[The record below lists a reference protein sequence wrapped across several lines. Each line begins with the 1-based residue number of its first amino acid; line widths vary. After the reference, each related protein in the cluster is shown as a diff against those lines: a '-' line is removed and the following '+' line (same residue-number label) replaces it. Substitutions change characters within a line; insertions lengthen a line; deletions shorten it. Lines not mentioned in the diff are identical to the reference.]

1 MTFFNINFFHLVLYV
16 HACFLKIVLIR
27 ELTRFFPNNCT
38 SDKSLNIKCH
48 IIELCF
54 KVSLAYSPAMR
65 HIYILHNRIM
75 MQSPTRFVSNNIQFW
90 LQNLKKANKLRL
102 HFLYAPALDILHRTL
117 FWEKKLI
124 LNWVYNVPI
133 YEMDTIQQIN

>member
-27 ELTRFFPNNCT
+27 ELTRFSPNNCT

-65 HIYILHNRIM
+65 HIYFLHNRIM
-75 MQSPTRFVSNNIQFW
+75 MQSPNRFVSNNIQFW
-90 LQNLKKANKLRL
+90 LQNLKKANKLKIALFICTCLRYFAPNP
-102 HFLYAPALDILHRTL
+102 FLR
-117 FWEKKLI
+117 KKLI
-124 LNWVYNVPI
+124 LNWIYNVPI